1 MSNEKAVA
9 GDPENVPFSKNK
21 RKADQFDQLLY
32 YHYMNEKSMLEYLNM
47 TLNV

>member
-1 MSNEKAVA
+1 MSNEQAVA
-9 GDPENVPFSKNK
+9 GDPENVPYLKQKKSCSKE
-21 RKADQFDQLLY
+21 QLLY